1 MIQFNRYRLPD
12 ETYDFHLAFNNF
24 SNTLAQEIHGD
35 CDRSIGLLLS
45 LAERFP
51 LSDRLVACAARM
63 FFWGKVSWSSIQ
75 KMMPAKLP
83 DQWLYKQEIVGC
95 LGFERSARKWGIT
108 EDQWRL
114 YQGFADDFP
123 LDIRADEYVS
133 YRPRSSGF
141 FSVIENVIAA
151 HIIADMEGKRLQID
165 LTGNWWAYDEP
176 FEDIFGDTFEF
187 TKDGSLPQISFE
199 GMRHKWTHANDKL
212 ASMLAY
218 LKQHYYTMIVDD
230 IAQIAQPVANV
241 DSSGVMFVRGGDKL
255 QTETIPQPVGFV
267 LRELKNME
275 RRCEHRYLLSDDAKV
290 AELISSYDAFV
301 IDKSDKIE
309 GGYRHVPGMKVSC
322 KNILANFMTMV
333 EAKVNMSCPSANIVN
348 AAQWSRI
355 DKDNYSLANPVYRYL
370 LI

>member
-63 FFWGKVSWSSIQ
+63 FFWGKISWSAIE
-75 KMMPAKLP
+75 KMMPAELP
-83 DQWLYKQEIVGC
+83 RNFFYKQELVGC
-95 LGFERSARKWGIT
+95 LGFEQSARKWGIT

-114 YQGFADDFP
+114 YQGFAEDQYEITRVTD
-123 LDIRADEYVS
+123 AVS

-141 FSVIENVIAA
+141 FSVIENSIAA
-151 HIIADMEGKRLQID
+151 QIVAIMNGKRLLID
-165 LTGNWWAYDEP
+165 LSGGWWGYDEK

-187 TKDGSLPQISFE
+187 TQHGELPQVSFE
-199 GMRHKWTHANDKL
+199 SMRHVWINADDKL
-212 ASMLAY
+212 AARLSD
-218 LKQHYYTMIVDD
+218 LKQQWYTSIYDD
-230 IAQIAQPVANV
+230 IAHYISPIENV
-241 DSSGVMFVRGGDKL
+241 DSTGVMFVRGGDKL
-255 QTETIPQPVGFV
+255 KTETIMPPIG
-267 LRELKNME
+267 LIHRELKWLA
-275 RRCEHRYLLSDDAKV
+275 RRCDQRYVLSDDQKV
-290 AELISSYDAFV
+290 GEMVSSLSPYA
-301 IDKSDKIE
+301 IDRSNKVE
-309 GGYRHVPGMKVSC
+309 GGYHHIPGRKVSC
-322 KNILANFMTMV
+322 MNILNNYLTMV
-333 EAKVNMSCPSANIVN
+333 EAKENMSCPSANIVN